1 MFQYIRCDKSYYSKS
16 NVHRTSVLDSWN
28 GIDVENCFHLD
39 PRHLFRPRFFLIGSR
54 RRFEKLLHAG
64 ANLRERERVGERR
77 WRGSHNHR

>member
-1 MFQYIRCDKSYYSKS
+1 MINLIIRNRTYIGR
-16 NVHRTSVLDSWN
+16 VFLIH

-64 ANLRERERVGERR
+64 NWEPICAKEKESEKEDGGDRVIFD
-77 WRGSHNHR
+77 NA